1 MSVIAIQNE
10 PHRVTRM
17 FFDCCDAAVDR
28 LDQRRIEVAI
38 KHSIDLAAPEGN
50 APEFLLMAAA

>member
-17 FFDCCDAAVDR
+17 FFDCCDAAVDPM
-28 LDQRRIEVAI
+28 DQRRIAAAI
-38 KHSIDLAAPEGN
+38 EHSIDLAAPEGD
-50 APEFLLMAAA
+50 APEFLLMAGA